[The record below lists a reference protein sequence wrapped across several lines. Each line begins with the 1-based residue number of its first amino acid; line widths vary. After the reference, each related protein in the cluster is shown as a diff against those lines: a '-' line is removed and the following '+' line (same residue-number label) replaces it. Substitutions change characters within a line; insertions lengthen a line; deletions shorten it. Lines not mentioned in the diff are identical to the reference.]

1 MAITTLKGHVSR
13 AYDFYNKPNKYFG
26 IGKTTPWDNEMTPPT
41 PTINDDMV
49 EVVGYKLIESLF
61 MVIPDDNGELVYR
74 DTKWKIVPADQ
85 AYEKGARWVYVS
97 THVSYTELTT
107 NISYRQIG
115 LYTNLEKAEGVPTGK
130 SILLPSEVGNPG
142 ILEVLDN
149 RPPIYREA
157 DQREQLVLII
167 EF

>member
-41 PTINDDMV
+41 PTINDDRV

-107 NISYRQIG
+107 NADKYGYDDTKKITLIYGTSAKNAKQEQRVAYLQ
-115 LYTNLEKAEGVPTGK
+115 
-130 SILLPSEVGNPG
+130 
-142 ILEVLDN
+142 EVLN
-149 RPPIYREA
+149 TLYETLP
-157 DQREQLVLII
+157 QTKN
-167 EF
+167 